1 MEFCLW
7 CPINKSQNGIFEVNG
22 IRQDNWTIS
31 KDINDICQNYLQ
43 RPGHQFA
50 PLFPMIPICNYVV
63 DELHLMLRI
72 WDRLWT
78 LAISE
83 LRTTRRFNKEIR
95 QEIINEMKRIQV
107 QFQFWEDQNTKAWLY
122 ILLIDSFNEL
132 YEDMHNPNITGTI
145 FHEKARKWLELFL
158 TRSQGNVNS
167 VGFTRGLYWPTD
179 ITPYIYVLV
188 YHVPEFIDK
197 HHDIGFAAFSCSG
210 VEKKNHNH
218 ISYFFQKTMKGGG
231 KEETRKLAIV
241 EIMEH
246 ENRCDYFYVN
256 NVISYF
262 EKGTRININTDKSH

>member
-1 MEFCLW
+1 
-7 CPINKSQNGIFEVNG
+7 
-22 IRQDNWTIS
+22 NWTIS

-50 PLFPMIPICNYVV
+50 PLFPIIPICNYVV
-63 DELHLMLRI
+63 DELHLMLHI

-83 LRTTRRFNKEIR
+83 LRTICRFNEEIR
-95 QEIINEMKRIQV
+95 QEIINEMKHQ
-107 QFQFWEDQNTKAWLY
+107 DTKAWLCTS
-122 ILLIDSFNEL
+122 LIGDDKLKDSFNEL
-132 YEDMHNPNITGTI
+132 YEDMHNPNITETI

-158 TRSQGNVNS
+158 TRLQGNINS
-167 VGFTRGLYWPTD
+167 VGFTRGLYRPTD

-197 HHDIGFAAFSCSG
+197 HRDIGFAAFSCSK
-210 VEKKNHNH
+210 VEKKYHNH

-231 KEETRKLAIV
+231 KEETHKPAIV

-256 NVISYF
+256 NVTSYF
-262 EKGTRININTDKSH
+262 EK